1 MLYSCNIWTE
11 KGLGTNGH
19 SAVQRGLDCNTAGEA
34 DGKRQDKNIPIMRQE
49 ERTDITNSTTV
60 QI

>member
-1 MLYSCNIWTE
+1 MD
-11 KGLGTNGH
+11 